1 MEVLF
6 YGLIL
11 FAFVKFCQ
19 LRNSQEDDQTAD
31 DDMDFSRVMEETEK
45 IEACNKQLRTL
56 ENLLTDITIC
66 NSEQHHK
73 VFVLN
78 WVNEA
83 TGENMSF
90 DFWVDNPSSDT
101 AQSLLQLAYTERS
114 RIRPELQKII
124 DGLPRNSRHTPP
136 NPIEKNPSDVV
147 KKHEITE

>member
-1 MEVLF
+1 MAVIF

-11 FAFVKFCQ
+11 FGFVKLCQ
-19 LRNSQEDDQTAD
+19 RRNTQGENLTAD
-31 DDMDFSRVMEETEK
+31 DDMDFSRVIEETEK
-45 IEACNKQLRTL
+45 IEACNKQLKIL

-73 VFVLN
+73 VFVLS

-101 AQSLLQLAYTERS
+101 AESLLHLAYAERS
-114 RIRPELQKII
+114 RIRPELQEII
-124 DGLPRNSRHTPP
+124 DGLPQNSRRTPP
-136 NPIEKNPSDVV
+136 NLIEKIPSDVV
-147 KKHEITE
+147 KKHNLT

>member
-1 MEVLF
+1 MGVIF

-11 FAFVKFCQ
+11 FGFVKLCQ
-19 LRNSQEDDQTAD
+19 LRNAQGENLTAD
-31 DDMDFSRVMEETEK
+31 DDMDFSRVVEETEK
-45 IEACNKQLRTL
+45 IEACNKQLKTL

-73 VFVLN
+73 VFVLS

-101 AQSLLQLAYTERS
+101 AESLLHLAYAERS
-114 RIRPELQKII
+114 RIRPELQEII
-124 DGLPRNSRHTPP
+124 DGLPQNSRRTPP
-136 NPIEKNPSDVV
+136 NLIEKIPSDVV
-147 KKHEITE
+147 KKHNLT

>member
-1 MEVLF
+1 MGVIF

-11 FAFVKFCQ
+11 FGFIKLCQ
-19 LRNSQEDDQTAD
+19 LRNAQGENLTAD
-31 DDMDFSRVMEETEK
+31 DDMDFSRVIEETEK
-45 IEACNKQLRTL
+45 IEACNKQLKIL

-73 VFVLN
+73 VFVLS

-101 AQSLLQLAYTERS
+101 AESLLHLAYAERS
-114 RIRPELQKII
+114 RIRPELQEII
-124 DGLPRNSRHTPP
+124 DGLPQNSRRTPP
-136 NPIEKNPSDVV
+136 NLIEKIPSDVV
-147 KKHEITE
+147 KKHNLT